1 MSLTDRLALIITADG
16 AGAIKEFNKVGAAA
30 EKELGKAEDR
40 TKKLGSQMQS
50 TGVAMMGAAAVIG
63 AGMYQAGKS
72 AAELEQAVGGT
83 EAVFETSSK
92 VIDEWAKGADKSAG
106 LSEEAA
112 RRLTTRLGGAL
123 QGLGFAQDE
132 AATKSIELT
141 QIGGDLAATY
151 GGTTADA
158 VQALGSAFRGEFDPL
173 EQFNIF
179 LKQSEVDAKAVSMG
193 LAENT
198 SHVDKNA
205 RAQATLAMVMDQST
219 AAQGQ
224 FGREQDTTAG
234 RMAIA
239 TAQAE
244 NAKAAI
250 GEGFMPVMSKAA
262 GVVGGAATKFS
273 ELNEASNGTVSTV
286 ASVGVVLLGVAG
298 AGSTLIGTAIKMKE
312 NFSAIAPAASNAAGS
327 LRTVGGAVRGLS
339 FAAAAAGVVVLTNRL
354 QDNADEARR
363 WANEVTG
370 GGTLPEKIAKTTSE
384 LDKQRAIA
392 EQYASLDFGNLL
404 HISGS
409 NEGRDAQD
417 KMRALEDELKRLQD
431 EEKGAKEGADLAA
444 RGVDQL
450 GKSVDDTSTA
460 VKDANKAWDD
470 AKSALKGYYDQA
482 FGTVDAERAM
492 AESSQSLTDT
502 IVENNATQYA
512 AFDNTTKA
520 GRDNQ
525 SAFEDAA
532 RAAIEL
538 GQKNIEAGGDIGQ
551 NTQMINNQIAGLR
564 EQAISHG
571 ISADK
576 VDAYLVKLGLT
587 PAQVTTQFQAPGL
600 AEARAEAERLS
611 NALGSAASQINSLAN
626 SGKGGGTLFG
636 STINLGFRAAGGPV
650 DAGRPYLVGEKGPE
664 LMVPGSSGS
673 IVNNDQLGQM
683 AAAAGG
689 SSAPIETTIILQVDG
704 EVLARTLHRR
714 EASIR

>member
-1 MSLTDRLALIITADG
+1 MSGLVDRLALVITADG
-16 AGAIKEFNKVGAAA
+16 AGAIKEFQKVGAAA
-30 EKELGKAEDR
+30 EKDLGKAEDR
-40 TKKLGSQMQS
+40 TKKVGSQMQA
-50 TGVAMMGAAAVIG
+50 TGVAMIG
-63 AGMYQAGKS
+63 AGA
-72 AAELEQAVGGT
+72 LIVG
-83 EAVFETSSK
+83 AMVET
-92 VIDEWAKGADKSAG
+92 AKA
-106 LSEEAA
+106 SEEANVQHLKLDNTLKNSPQLA
-112 RRLTTRLGGAL
+112 NANKQAFLDQATALQKLVVVDDEAIISTQAMLGQFGLTQSQIIEMTPLVVDLSRKMGIDLDSAVKMVGKSVDGSAGAL
-123 QGLGFAQDE
+123 KKAGITVDETAFKTDHYGATMAALSQKVGGFAESEGQTFAGQLE
-132 AATKSIELT
+132 ITKNRLHDVVE
-141 QIGGDLAATY
+141 GVGVGAV
-151 GGTTADA
+151 DA
-158 VQALGSAFRGEFDPL
+158 FNKMLGPVQALSDRFTEL
-173 EQFNIF
+173 
-179 LKQSEVDAKAVSMG
+179 DAG
-193 LAENT
+193 T
-198 SHVDKNA
+198 
-205 RAQATLAMVMDQST
+205 QST
-219 AAQGQ
+219 IGSVAA
-224 FGREQDTTAG
+224 FAG
-234 RMAIA
+234 TGLI
-239 TAQAE
+239 
-244 NAKAAI
+244 
-250 GEGFMPVMSKAA
+250 AA
-262 GVVGGAATKFS
+262 GAA
-273 ELNEASNGTVSTV
+273 STV
-286 ASVGVVLLGVAG
+286 I
-298 AGSTLIGTAIKMKE
+298 GSLIKMKA
-312 NFSAIAPAASNAAGS
+312 NFSAAADAARSAGS
-327 LRTVGGAVRGLS
+327 SLGTVGGALRGLS
-339 FAAAAAGVVVLTNRL
+339 FAAAAAGVVVLTKRL

-370 GGTLPEKIAKTTSE
+370 GGTLPEKIAKATAE
-384 LDKQRAIA
+384 LDKQRKVA
-392 EQYASLDFGNLL
+392 EQYASLDVGNLL
-404 HISGS
+404 HLAGS

-417 KMRALEDELKRLQD
+417 KMRALEEELKRLQD
-431 EEKGAKEGADLAA
+431 EEKNAKNTSDLAA
-444 RGVDQL
+444 RGVDDL
-450 GKSVDDTSTA
+450 GNSVSETSTK
-460 VKDANKAWDD
+460 VEDANKAWDK

-492 AESSQSLTDT
+492 AESSQALTDT

-520 GRDNQ
+520 GRSNQ
-525 SAFEDAA
+525 EAFEAAA
-532 RAAIEL
+532 RAAVEL